1 VYYEASAL
9 LPMAIRVIL
18 QLYKQGDL
26 DPNKRIAEQLE
37 QDVLRNAWL
46 SVARDYNR
54 LQATQRL

>member
-1 VYYEASAL
+1 
-9 LPMAIRVIL
+9 MAIRVIL

-46 SVARDYNR
+46 TRGEG
-54 LQATQRL
+54 L